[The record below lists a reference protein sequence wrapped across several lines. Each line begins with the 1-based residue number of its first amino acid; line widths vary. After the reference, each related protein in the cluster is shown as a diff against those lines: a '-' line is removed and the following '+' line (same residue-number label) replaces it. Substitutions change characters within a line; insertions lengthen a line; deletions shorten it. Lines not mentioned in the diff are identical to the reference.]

1 LIISS
6 LTGIKT
12 VSIFIEFINPLQ
24 GKGPNFYPLKAKIK
38 NIKLRIIAIGCL
50 IIALPVAWLLVVRL
64 EGQPPILELDLVSP
78 YIGTSQELTLAV
90 SDTQSGLR
98 RLWVGL
104 LKDGKEVVLQDTDF
118 QSAGLLRGGSLTET
132 SIKFPIAPLELGF
145 SDGEAILRMV
155 VHDYSW
161 RDWWQG
167 NKTYLEKTVVIDT
180 QPPEIEVLSR
190 AHNINQGGAGLV
202 IFRTSENCSQSGVQ
216 VGNTFFPGHGGYFA
230 DPLVYLTYIALGYQQ
245 GRDTDIRVR
254 AVDPAGNS
262 TESSFY
268 YHIRRKTFRKDKIN
282 ISDGFL
288 NRKIPEFSSQ
298 ISPGASKSA
307 VDKFLEINRDLRKAN
322 FNTIAAACQNPDL
335 KMHWQGRFLRLPKS
349 ATRAR
354 FADHRTYFYKGNQI
368 DQQVHLGIDLAS
380 VANSPVP
387 AANAGVVALA
397 SASGGLGI
405 YGKTVILDHGYG
417 LFSMYSHLSQIAVKA
432 GDRVAR
438 GDKLG
443 RTGSTGMAGGDHL
456 HFSMLINDT
465 FVNPVEWWDIKWIQ
479 NNVTS
484 KIEWA
489 QSFTRKE

>member
-1 LIISS
+1 M
-6 LTGIKT
+6 
-12 VSIFIEFINPLQ
+12 
-24 GKGPNFYPLKAKIK
+24 KAKKI
-38 NIKLRIIAIGCL
+38 NIKLWTIAIGCL
-50 IIALPVAWLLVVRL
+50 FIILPVAWLLLVRL
-64 EGQPPILELDLVSP
+64 EGQPPTLELDLVSP

-118 QSAGLLRGGSLTET
+118 QSAGLLRGGSLKET
-132 SIKFPIAPLELGF
+132 SIKIPLAPQKLGF

-161 RDWWQG
+161 RDWWIG

-202 IFRTSENCSQSGVQ
+202 IFRTSENCPQSGVQ
-216 VGNTFFPGHGGYFA
+216 VGDTFYPGHGGAFA
-230 DPLVYLTYIALGYQQ
+230 DPLVYITYIAVGYQQ

-262 TESSFY
+262 TESGFY
-268 YHIRRKTFRKDKIN
+268 YHIRHKTFRKDKIN
-282 ISDGFL
+282 ISDRFL
-288 NRKIPEFSSQ
+288 KRKIPEFSSQ
-298 ISPGASKSA
+298 ISPGASKSP
-307 VDKFLEINRDLRKAN
+307 VDKFLEINRDLRRAN
-322 FNTIAAACQNPDL
+322 YMKIAAACQNPDP
-335 KMHWQGRFLRLPKS
+335 KRHWQGSFLRLPKS

-354 FADHRTYFYKGNQI
+354 FADHRTYFYKGNPI
-368 DQQVHLGIDLAS
+368 DQQVHLGVDLAS

-387 AANAGVVALA
+387 AGNAGVVALA

-432 GDRVAR
+432 GDHVSK

-489 QSFTRKE
+489 QSLTRKE

>member
-1 LIISS
+1 MW
-6 LTGIKT
+6 
-12 VSIFIEFINPLQ
+12 
-24 GKGPNFYPLKAKIK
+24 
-38 NIKLRIIAIGCL
+38 IIAIGCL
-50 IIALPVAWLLVVRL
+50 VIILPVAWFLMVRL
-64 EGQPPILELDLVSP
+64 EGQPPTLELDLVSP
-78 YIGTSQELTLAV
+78 FIGASQELSIAV
-90 SDTQSGLR
+90 SDTKSGLR
-98 RLWVGL
+98 GLWVGL
-104 LKDGKEVVLQDTDF
+104 LKDGKEVVLHATDF
-118 QSAGLLRGGSLTET
+118 PSAGLLKGGSLKET
-132 SIKFPIAPLELGF
+132 SIKVPVAPSKLGF

-161 RDWWQG
+161 RDWWKG

-216 VGNTFFPGHGGYFA
+216 VGDKFFPGHGGFFA
-230 DPLVYLTYIALGYQQ
+230 DPLVYLSFIALGYQQ
-245 GRDTDIRVR
+245 GRDTDMRIR
-254 AVDPAGNS
+254 AVDRAGNS

-268 YHIRRKTFRKDKIN
+268 YHIRRKVFRKDKIN

-298 ISPGASKSA
+298 ISQDASKSP
-307 VDKFLEINRDLRKAN
+307 VDKFLEINRDLRRAN
-322 FNTIAAACQNPDL
+322 FQEIALACQNPDQ
-335 KMHWQGRFLRLPKS
+335 KMYWQGRFLRLPKS

-354 FADHRTYFYKGNQI
+354 FADHRTYYYKGSQI
-368 DQQVHLGIDLAS
+368 DRQVHLGIDLAS
-380 VANSPVP
+380 VANSTVP
-387 AANAGVVALA
+387 AGNAGVVAFV

-417 LFSMYSHLSQIAVKA
+417 LFSMYSHLSQIAVQV

-456 HFSMLINDT
+456 HFSILINDT
-465 FVNPVEWWDIKWIQ
+465 FVNPVEWWDRKWIQ

-484 KIEWA
+484 KIEWVRSITKN
-489 QSFTRKE
+489 Q

>member
-1 LIISS
+1 MW
-6 LTGIKT
+6 
-12 VSIFIEFINPLQ
+12 
-24 GKGPNFYPLKAKIK
+24 
-38 NIKLRIIAIGCL
+38 IIAIGCL
-50 IIALPVAWLLVVRL
+50 VIILPVAWFLMVRL
-64 EGQPPILELDLVSP
+64 EGQPPTLELDLVSP
-78 YIGTSQELTLAV
+78 FIGASQELSIAV
-90 SDTQSGLR
+90 SDTKSGLR
-98 RLWVGL
+98 GLWVGL
-104 LKDGKEVVLQDTDF
+104 LKDGKEVVLHATDF
-118 QSAGLLRGGSLTET
+118 PSAGLLKGGSLKET
-132 SIKFPIAPLELGF
+132 SIKVPVAPSKLGF

-161 RDWWQG
+161 RDWWKG

-216 VGNTFFPGHGGYFA
+216 VGDKFFPGHGGFFA
-230 DPLVYLTYIALGYQQ
+230 DPLVYLSFIALGYQQ
-245 GRDTDIRVR
+245 GRDTDMRIR
-254 AVDPAGNS
+254 AVDRAGNS

-268 YHIRRKTFRKDKIN
+268 YHIRRKVFRKDKIN

-298 ISPGASKSA
+298 ISQDASKSP
-307 VDKFLEINRDLRKAN
+307 VDKFLEINRDLRRAN
-322 FNTIAAACQNPDL
+322 FQEIALACQNPDQ

-354 FADHRTYFYKGNQI
+354 FADHRTYYYKGSQI
-368 DQQVHLGIDLAS
+368 DRQVHLGIDLAS
-380 VANSPVP
+380 VANSTVP
-387 AANAGVVALA
+387 AGNAGVVAFV

-417 LFSMYSHLSQIAVKA
+417 LFSMYSHLSQIAVQV

-456 HFSMLINDT
+456 HFSILINDT
-465 FVNPVEWWDIKWIQ
+465 FVNPVEWWDRKWIQ

-484 KIEWA
+484 KIEWV
-489 QSFTRKE
+489 QSITKNQ

>member
-1 LIISS
+1 M
-6 LTGIKT
+6 
-12 VSIFIEFINPLQ
+12 
-24 GKGPNFYPLKAKIK
+24 
-38 NIKLRIIAIGCL
+38 
-50 IIALPVAWLLVVRL
+50 VRL
-64 EGQPPILELDLVSP
+64 EGQPPTLELDLVSP
-78 YIGTSQELTLAV
+78 FIGASQELSIAV
-90 SDTQSGLR
+90 SDTKSGLR
-98 RLWVGL
+98 GLWVGL
-104 LKDGKEVVLQDTDF
+104 LKDGKEVVLHATDF
-118 QSAGLLRGGSLTET
+118 PSAGLLKGGSLKET
-132 SIKFPIAPLELGF
+132 SIKVPVAPSKLGF

-161 RDWWQG
+161 RDWWKG

-216 VGNTFFPGHGGYFA
+216 VGDKFFPGHGGFFA
-230 DPLVYLTYIALGYQQ
+230 DPLVYLSFIALGYQQ
-245 GRDTDIRVR
+245 GRDTDMRIR
-254 AVDPAGNS
+254 AVDRAGNS

-268 YHIRRKTFRKDKIN
+268 YHIRRKVFRKDKIN

-298 ISPGASKSA
+298 ISQDASKSP
-307 VDKFLEINRDLRKAN
+307 VDKFLEINRDLRRAN
-322 FNTIAAACQNPDL
+322 FQEIALACQNPDQ

-354 FADHRTYFYKGNQI
+354 FADHRTYYYKGSQI
-368 DQQVHLGIDLAS
+368 DRQVHLGIDLAS
-380 VANSPVP
+380 VANSTVP
-387 AANAGVVALA
+387 AGNAGVVAFV

-417 LFSMYSHLSQIAVKA
+417 LFSMYSHLSQIAVQV

-456 HFSMLINDT
+456 HFSILINDT
-465 FVNPVEWWDIKWIQ
+465 FVNPVEWWDRKWIQ

-484 KIEWA
+484 KIEWVR
-489 QSFTRKE
+489 SITKKE

>member
-1 LIISS
+1 M
-6 LTGIKT
+6 
-12 VSIFIEFINPLQ
+12 
-24 GKGPNFYPLKAKIK
+24 
-38 NIKLRIIAIGCL
+38 
-50 IIALPVAWLLVVRL
+50 VRL
-64 EGQPPILELDLVSP
+64 EGQPPTLELDLVSP
-78 YIGTSQELTLAV
+78 YIGASQELTIAV
-90 SDTQSGLR
+90 ADTKSGLR

-104 LKDGKEVVLQDTDF
+104 LKDGKEVVLHDSDF
-118 QSAGLLRGGSLTET
+118 PSAGLLKGGSLKET
-132 SIKFPIAPLELGF
+132 SIKFLVAPPKLGF
-145 SDGEAILRMV
+145 SDGEAIFRMV

-161 RDWWQG
+161 RDWWKG

-190 AHNINQGGAGLV
+190 AHNINMGGAGLV
-202 IFRTSENCSQSGVQ
+202 IFRASESCSQIGVQ
-216 VGNTFFPGHGGYFA
+216 VGDNFFPGHGGLFA
-230 DPLVYLTYIALGYQQ
+230 DPLVYVTFIALGYQQ
-245 GRDTDIRVR
+245 GRDTDMRVR
-254 AVDPAGNS
+254 AVDQAGNRA
-262 TESSFY
+262 ESGFY
-268 YHIRRKTFRKDKIN
+268 YHIRRKVFRKDKIN

-298 ISPGASKSA
+298 LSPGVSKSP
-307 VDKFLEINRDLRKAN
+307 VDKFLEINRDLRRAN
-322 FNTIAAACQNPDL
+322 FQKIAAECQKPEQ
-335 KMHWQGRFLRLPKS
+335 KMHWQGSFLRLPKS
-349 ATRAR
+349 ASRAR
-354 FADHRTYFYKGNQI
+354 FADHRTYFYKGNEI
-368 DQQVHLGIDLAS
+368 DRQVHLGIDLAS

-387 AANAGVVALA
+387 AGNAGVVALA
-397 SASGGLGI
+397 QSLGI

-465 FVNPVEWWDIKWIQ
+465 FVNPVEWWDMKWIE

-489 QSFTRKE
+489 QSITKKE

>member
-1 LIISS
+1 MW
-6 LTGIKT
+6 
-12 VSIFIEFINPLQ
+12 
-24 GKGPNFYPLKAKIK
+24 
-38 NIKLRIIAIGCL
+38 IIAIGCL
-50 IIALPVAWLLVVRL
+50 VIILPVAWFLMVRL
-64 EGQPPILELDLVSP
+64 EGQPPTLELDLVSP
-78 YIGTSQELTLAV
+78 FIGASQELSIAV
-90 SDTQSGLR
+90 SDTKSGLR
-98 RLWVGL
+98 GLWVGL
-104 LKDGKEVVLQDTDF
+104 LKDGKEVVLHATDF
-118 QSAGLLRGGSLTET
+118 PSAGLLKGGSLKET
-132 SIKFPIAPLELGF
+132 SIKVPVAPSKLGF

-161 RDWWQG
+161 RDWWKG

-216 VGNTFFPGHGGYFA
+216 VGDKFFPGHGGFFA
-230 DPLVYLTYIALGYQQ
+230 DPLVYLSFIALGYQQ
-245 GRDTDIRVR
+245 GRDTDMRIR
-254 AVDPAGNS
+254 AVDRAGNS

-268 YHIRRKTFRKDKIN
+268 YHIRRKVFRKDKIN

-298 ISPGASKSA
+298 ISQDASKSP
-307 VDKFLEINRDLRKAN
+307 VDKFLEINRDLRRAN
-322 FNTIAAACQNPDL
+322 FQEIALACQNPDQ

-354 FADHRTYFYKGNQI
+354 FADHRTYYYKGSQI
-368 DQQVHLGIDLAS
+368 DRQVHLGIDLAS
-380 VANSPVP
+380 VANSTVP
-387 AANAGVVALA
+387 AGNAGVVAFV

-417 LFSMYSHLSQIAVKA
+417 LFSMYSHLSQIAVQV

-456 HFSMLINDT
+456 HFSILINDT
-465 FVNPVEWWDIKWIQ
+465 FVNPVEWWDRKWIQ

-484 KIEWA
+484 KIEWVRSITKN
-489 QSFTRKE
+489 Q

>member
-1 LIISS
+1 MW
-6 LTGIKT
+6 
-12 VSIFIEFINPLQ
+12 
-24 GKGPNFYPLKAKIK
+24 
-38 NIKLRIIAIGCL
+38 IIAIGCL
-50 IIALPVAWLLVVRL
+50 VIILPVAWFLMVRL
-64 EGQPPILELDLVSP
+64 EGQPPTLELDLVSP
-78 YIGTSQELTLAV
+78 FIGASQELSIAV
-90 SDTQSGLR
+90 SDTKSGLR
-98 RLWVGL
+98 GLWVGL
-104 LKDGKEVVLQDTDF
+104 LKDGKEVVLHATDF
-118 QSAGLLRGGSLTET
+118 PSAGLLKGGSLKET
-132 SIKFPIAPLELGF
+132 SIKFPVAPSKLGF

-155 VHDYSW
+155 VQDYSW
-161 RDWWQG
+161 RDWWKG

-216 VGNTFFPGHGGYFA
+216 VGDKFFPGHGGFFA
-230 DPLVYLTYIALGYQQ
+230 DPLVYLSFIALGYQQ
-245 GRDTDIRVR
+245 GRDTDMRIR
-254 AVDPAGNS
+254 AVDRAGNS

-268 YHIRRKTFRKDKIN
+268 YHIRRKVFRKDKIN

-298 ISPGASKSA
+298 ISQDASNSP
-307 VDKFLEINRDLRKAN
+307 VDKFLEINRDLRRAN
-322 FNTIAAACQNPDL
+322 FQEIALACQNPDQ

-354 FADHRTYFYKGNQI
+354 FADHRTYYYKGSQI
-368 DQQVHLGIDLAS
+368 DRQVHLGIDLAS
-380 VANSPVP
+380 VANSTVP
-387 AANAGVVALA
+387 AGNAGVVAFV

-417 LFSMYSHLSQIAVKA
+417 LFSMYSHLSQIAVQV

-456 HFSMLINDT
+456 HFSILINDT
-465 FVNPVEWWDIKWIQ
+465 FVNPVEWWDRKWIQ

-484 KIEWA
+484 KIEWVRSITKN
-489 QSFTRKE
+489 Q

>member
-1 LIISS
+1 
-6 LTGIKT
+6 
-12 VSIFIEFINPLQ
+12 V
-24 GKGPNFYPLKAKIK
+24 KAKTK

-50 IIALPVAWLLVVRL
+50 IIILPVTWLLLVRL
-64 EGQPPILELDLVSP
+64 EGEQPTLELDLVSP
-78 YIGTSQELTLAV
+78 YIGVSRDLTIAV
-90 SDTQSGLR
+90 SDAKSGLR

-104 LKDGKEVVLQDTDF
+104 LKDGKEVVLQETDF
-118 QSAGLLRGGSLTET
+118 PSAGLLKGGSLKEA
-132 SIKFPIAPLELGF
+132 SIKIAVAPPKLGF

-155 VHDYSW
+155 VQDYSW
-161 RDWWQG
+161 RDWWKG
-167 NKTYLEKTVVIDT
+167 NKTYIEKSVVIDT

-216 VGNTFFPGHGGYFA
+216 IGDKFFPGHGGFFD
-230 DPLVYLTYIALGYQQ
+230 DPLVYQTFIALGYQK
-245 GRDTDIRVR
+245 GRDTNIRVR
-254 AVDPAGNS
+254 AVDAAGNHA
-262 TESSFY
+262 ESSLT
-268 YHIRRKTFRKDKIN
+268 YHIRRKVFRKDKIN

-288 NRKIPEFSSQ
+288 KRKLPEFSSQ
-298 ISPGASKSA
+298 ISPGALKSP
-307 VDKFLEINRDLRKAN
+307 VDKFLEINRNLRAAN
-322 FNTIAAACQNPDL
+322 YQKIAAACQNPDQ
-335 KMHWQGRFLRLPKS
+335 KMHWQGSFLRLPKS

-354 FADHRTYFYKGNQI
+354 FADHRTYYYKGDQI

-380 VANSPVP
+380 VSNSPVP
-387 AANAGVVALA
+387 AGNTGVVAFA
-397 SASGGLGI
+397 QSLGI
-405 YGKTVILDHGYG
+405 YGKTVVLDHGYG
-417 LFSMYSHLSQIAVKA
+417 LFSMYSHLSQIAVKT
-432 GDRVAR
+432 GDRVSR

-489 QSFTRKE
+489 QSITKKE

>member
-1 LIISS
+1 M
-6 LTGIKT
+6 
-12 VSIFIEFINPLQ
+12 
-24 GKGPNFYPLKAKIK
+24 KAKKI
-38 NIKLRIIAIGCL
+38 NLKLWFIGIMCL
-50 IIALPVAWLLVVRL
+50 AVILSVTGFLVVRL
-64 EGQPPILELDLVSP
+64 EGRPPTLELDLVSP
-78 YIGTSQELTLAV
+78 YIGKSRELNLSI
-90 SDTQSGLR
+90 SDSQSGLR
-98 RLWVGL
+98 SLWVGL
-104 LKDGKEVVLQDTDF
+104 LKDGKEVVLQDADF
-118 QSAGLLRGGSLTET
+118 QSAGFLGGGGLKET
-132 SIKFPIAPLELGF
+132 TIKLAIAPPKLGF

-202 IFRTSENCSQSGVQ
+202 IFRTSENCSQIGVQ
-216 VGNTFFPGHGGYFA
+216 VGDTFFPGHGGAFA

-245 GRDTDIRVR
+245 SRDTDIRVR

-262 TESSFY
+262 AESGFY
-268 YHIRRKTFRKDKIN
+268 HHIRRKTFRKDKIN

-288 NRKIPEFSSQ
+288 KRKIPEFSSQ
-298 ISPGASKSA
+298 ISPGTSKSPI
-307 VDKFLEINRDLRKAN
+307 DKFLEINRDLRRAN
-322 FNTIAAACQNPDL
+322 YQQIAAACRTPDS
-335 KMHWQGRFLRLPKS
+335 KMYWQGSFLRLPKS

-354 FADHRTYFYKGNQI
+354 FADHRTYFYQGKQI
-368 DQQVHLGIDLAS
+368 DQQVHLGVDLAS
-380 VANSPVP
+380 VAHSPVP
-387 AANAGVVALA
+387 AGNAGVVALA
-397 SASGGLGI
+397 TTSGELGI

-417 LFSMYSHLSQIAVKA
+417 LFSMYAHLSHIDVNA
-432 GDRVAR
+432 GDRVAK
-438 GDKLG
+438 GDTLG

-489 QSFTRKE
+489 QSLTRKE

>member
-1 LIISS
+1 
-6 LTGIKT
+6 
-12 VSIFIEFINPLQ
+12 
-24 GKGPNFYPLKAKIK
+24 LKAKRK
-38 NIKLRIIAIGCL
+38 NIKLWIVAIGCL
-50 IIALPVAWLLVVRL
+50 VIILPVTWFLMVRF
-64 EGQPPILELDLVSP
+64 EGQPPTLELDLVVP
-78 YIGTSQELTLAV
+78 YIGASQELSIAV
-90 SDTQSGLR
+90 SDTKSGLR
-98 RLWVGL
+98 SLWVGL
-104 LKDGKEVVLQDTDF
+104 LKDGKEVVLHATDF
-118 QSAGLLRGGSLTET
+118 PSAGLLKGGSLKET
-132 SIKFPIAPLELGF
+132 SIKFPVAPPKLGF

-161 RDWWQG
+161 RDWWKG

-216 VGNTFFPGHGGYFA
+216 VGDKFFPGHGGFFA
-230 DPLVYLTYIALGYQQ
+230 DPLVYLSFIALGYQQ
-245 GRDTDIRVR
+245 GRDTDMRVR
-254 AVDPAGNS
+254 AVDRAGNN

-268 YHIRRKTFRKDKIN
+268 YHIRRKVFRKDKIN

-298 ISPGASKSA
+298 ISQDASKSP
-307 VDKFLEINRDLRKAN
+307 VDKFLEINRDLRRAN
-322 FNTIAAACQNPDL
+322 FQKIALACQNPDQ

-354 FADHRTYFYKGNQI
+354 FADHRTYYYNGSQI
-368 DQQVHLGIDLAS
+368 DRQVHLGIDLAS
-380 VANSPVP
+380 VANSTVP
-387 AANAGVVALA
+387 AGNAGVVAFA

-417 LFSMYSHLSQIAVKA
+417 LFSMYSHLSQIAVQV
-432 GDRVAR
+432 GDPVAR

-456 HFSMLINDT
+456 HFSILINGT
-465 FVNPVEWWDIKWIQ
+465 FVNPVEWWDRKWIQ

-484 KIEWA
+484 KIEWVR
-489 QSFTRKE
+489 SITKKE

>member
-1 LIISS
+1 M
-6 LTGIKT
+6 
-12 VSIFIEFINPLQ
+12 
-24 GKGPNFYPLKAKIK
+24 
-38 NIKLRIIAIGCL
+38 
-50 IIALPVAWLLVVRL
+50 VRL
-64 EGQPPILELDLVSP
+64 EGQPPTLELDLVEP
-78 YIGTSQELTLAV
+78 YIGASQELTIAV
-90 SDTQSGLR
+90 SDTKSGLR

-104 LKDGKEVVLQDTDF
+104 LKDGKEVVLHATDF
-118 QSAGLLRGGSLTET
+118 PSAGLLKGGSLKET
-132 SIKFPIAPLELGF
+132 SIKFPVAPSKLGF

-155 VHDYSW
+155 VQDYSW
-161 RDWWQG
+161 RDWWKG

-202 IFRTSENCSQSGVQ
+202 IFRTSESCSQSGVQ
-216 VGNTFFPGHGGYFA
+216 VGDKFFPGHGGFFA
-230 DPLVYLTYIALGYQQ
+230 DPLVYLTFIALGYQQ
-245 GRDTDIRVR
+245 GRDTDMRVR
-254 AVDPAGNS
+254 AVDRAGNS

-268 YHIRRKTFRKDKIN
+268 YHIRRKVFRKDKIN

-298 ISPGASKSA
+298 ISQDASKSP
-307 VDKFLEINRDLRKAN
+307 VDKFLEINRDLRRAN
-322 FNTIAAACQNPDL
+322 FQQIAFACQNPDQ

-354 FADHRTYFYKGNQI
+354 FADHRTYYYKGREI
-368 DQQVHLGIDLAS
+368 DRQVHLGIDLAS
-380 VANSPVP
+380 VANSTVP
-387 AANAGVVALA
+387 AGNTGVVAFAKL
-397 SASGGLGI
+397 LGI

-417 LFSMYSHLSQIAVKA
+417 LFSMYSHLSQIAVQV
-432 GDRVAR
+432 GDRVSR

-456 HFSMLINDT
+456 HFSILINDT
-465 FVNPVEWWDIKWIQ
+465 FVNPVEWWDRKWIQ

-489 QSFTRKE
+489 QSITKNQ

>member
-1 LIISS
+1 
-6 LTGIKT
+6 
-12 VSIFIEFINPLQ
+12 
-24 GKGPNFYPLKAKIK
+24 
-38 NIKLRIIAIGCL
+38 
-50 IIALPVAWLLVVRL
+50 
-64 EGQPPILELDLVSP
+64 
-78 YIGTSQELTLAV
+78 
-90 SDTQSGLR
+90 
-98 RLWVGL
+98 
-104 LKDGKEVVLQDTDF
+104 
-118 QSAGLLRGGSLTET
+118 
-132 SIKFPIAPLELGF
+132 
-145 SDGEAILRMV
+145 M
-155 VHDYSW
+155 
-161 RDWWQG
+161 
-167 NKTYLEKTVVIDT
+167 
-180 QPPEIEVLSR
+180 
-190 AHNINQGGAGLV
+190 
-202 IFRTSENCSQSGVQ
+202 
-216 VGNTFFPGHGGYFA
+216 GGYFS

-262 TESSFY
+262 SESSFY

-298 ISPGASKSA
+298 ISPGASKSP
-307 VDKFLEINRDLRKAN
+307 VDKFLEINRDVRKAN
-322 FNTIAAACQNPDL
+322 FYKIAAACQNPDPR
-335 KMHWQGRFLRLPKS
+335 MHWQGSFLRLPKS

-387 AANAGVVALA
+387 ASNAGVVALA

-465 FVNPVEWWDIKWIQ
+465 FVNPVEWWDVKWIQ